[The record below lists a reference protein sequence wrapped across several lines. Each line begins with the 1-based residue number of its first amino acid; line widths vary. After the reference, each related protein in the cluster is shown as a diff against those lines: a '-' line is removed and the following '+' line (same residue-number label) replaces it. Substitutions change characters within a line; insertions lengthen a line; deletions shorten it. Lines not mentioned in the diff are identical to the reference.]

1 MKISVQCSRF
11 FLMKKIRNVVAGLII
26 VGASMAVPLSGGIPQ
41 ASASPSGCG
50 QWRNVG
56 GYCIERHAK
65 LAGASF
71 PPWADLR
78 GAILSAANLSGA
90 NLTHADLYHANLS
103 GANLSHANLSGA
115 DLIVANLSAANL
127 NRSNLSD
134 ANLFGANLVG
144 ANLSHANL
152 SGADLDGVANW
163 STVGKQE
170 ARFNRNTRCPNGKKF
185 GSGGNC

>member
-11 FLMKKIRNVVAGLII
+11 FLMKKIHNAVAGLII
-26 VGASMAVPLSGGIPQ
+26 VGASMAVPLSAGVPQ
-41 ASASPSGCG
+41 ASASTPHCNAAPTPGVNWSGCN
-50 QWRNVG
+50 R
-56 GYCIERHAK
+56 
-65 LAGASF
+65 
-71 PPWADLR
+71 
-78 GAILSAANLSGA
+78 
-90 NLTHADLYHANLS
+90 
-103 GANLSHANLSGA
+103 SH
-115 DLIVANLSAANL
+115 ANLSAANL

>member
-1 MKISVQCSRF
+1 
-11 FLMKKIRNVVAGLII
+11 MKKIRNVVAGLII

-115 DLIVANLSAANL
+115 DL
-127 NRSNLSD
+127 
-134 ANLFGANLVG
+134 
-144 ANLSHANL
+144 
-152 SGADLDGVANW
+152 DGVANW

>member
-1 MKISVQCSRF
+1 
-11 FLMKKIRNVVAGLII
+11 MKKIRNVVAGLII

-50 QWRNVG
+50 EWRNVG
-56 GYCIERHAK
+56 GYCIERHAQ

-71 PPWADLR
+71 PRWADLR
-78 GAILSAANLSGA
+78 GAILSAANLSHA
-90 NLTHADLYHANLS
+90 NLSRADLSHANLS
-103 GANLSHANLSGA
+103 GANLSGADLSGA
-115 DLIVANLSAANL
+115 NLIVANLSAANL
-127 NRSNLSD
+127 NHADLSH
-134 ANLFGANLVG
+134 ANLVG
-144 ANLSHANL
+144 ANLHRANLSHANL

-170 ARFNRNTRCPNGKKF
+170 ARFDTDTRCPNGKKF